1 MNRVT
6 QRLIAT
12 AATAFLLLGLASVP
26 AYAANKAGGSCS
38 KTNQMAKIG
47 GFDYICQKNPTV
59 KRAKLT
65 WLIKE
70 CIDSNNQYLAGKKA
84 YAKKLQEK
92 AELLAQFATAEAD
105 PSLTQADKDELARSK
120 AALLDTFDKLSKTSK
135 DMYEMAL
142 TVRDLACTV
151 GI

>member
-1 MNRVT
+1 MNR
-6 QRLIAT
+6 RLFAA
-12 AATAFLLLGLASVP
+12 AATSIFLLGLMSAP
-26 AYAANKAGGSCS
+26 AEAANKPGGSCS
-38 KTNQMAKIG
+38 KTNQKAKIA

-59 KRAKLT
+59 KRAKNT

-92 AELLAQFATAEAD
+92 ADLLAQFATAEAD
-105 PSLTQADKDELARSK
+105 TSLTAADKEELARSK
-120 AALLDTFDKLSKTSK
+120 SALLDTFDKLSKTSK

>member
-1 MNRVT
+1 MNR
-6 QRLIAT
+6 RLIAA
-12 AATAFLLLGLASVP
+12 AATSIFLLGLMSAP
-26 AYAANKAGGSCS
+26 AEAANKPGGSCS
-38 KTNQMAKIG
+38 NTNQKAKIA

-59 KRAKLT
+59 KRAKNT

-92 AELLAQFATAEAD
+92 ADLLAQFATAEAD
-105 PSLTQADKDELARSK
+105 TSLTAADKEELARSK
-120 AALLDTFDKLSKTSK
+120 SALLDTFDKLSKTSK

>member
-1 MNRVT
+1 MNR
-6 QRLIAT
+6 RLIAA
-12 AATAFLLLGLASVP
+12 AATSIFLLGLMSAP
-26 AYAANKAGGSCS
+26 AQATNKAGGSCK
-38 KTNQMAKIG
+38 KTNQKAKIA

-59 KRAKLT
+59 KRAKNT

-92 AELLAQFATAEAD
+92 ADLLAQFATAEAD
-105 PSLTQADKDELARSK
+105 TSLTAADKEELARSK
-120 AALLDTFDKLSKTSK
+120 SALLDTFDKLSKTSK

>member
-1 MNRVT
+1 MNR
-6 QRLIAT
+6 RLIAA
-12 AATAFLLLGLASVP
+12 AATSIFLLGLMSAP
-26 AYAANKAGGSCS
+26 AEAANKPGGSCS
-38 KTNQMAKIG
+38 KTNQKAKIA

-59 KRAKLT
+59 KRAKNT

-92 AELLAQFATAEAD
+92 ADLLAQVATAEAD
-105 PSLTQADKDELARSK
+105 TSLTAADKEELARSK
-120 AALLDTFDKLSKTSK
+120 SALLDTFDKLSKTSK

>member
-1 MNRVT
+1 MT
-6 QRLIAT
+6 KRLIALT
-12 AATAFLLLGLASVP
+12 ATSFLLLGLVTAP
-26 AYAANKAGGSCS
+26 AEAANRAGGSCATAN
-38 KTNQMAKIG
+38 KKAKIA

-59 KRAKLT
+59 KKAKLT

-105 PSLTQADKDELARSK
+105 TTLTAADKEELARSK
-120 AALLDTFDKLSKTSK
+120 AALLDTFDKLSRTSK

>member
-1 MNRVT
+1 MTR
-6 QRLIAT
+6 RLIAA
-12 AATAFLLLGLASVP
+12 AATSIFLVGLMSAP
-26 AYAANKAGGSCS
+26 AEAANKPGGSCS
-38 KTNQMAKIG
+38 KTNQKAKIA

-59 KRAKLT
+59 KRAKNT

-92 AELLAQFATAEAD
+92 ADLLAQFATAEAD
-105 PSLTQADKDELARSK
+105 TSLTAADKEELARSK
-120 AALLDTFDKLSKTSK
+120 SALLDTFDKLSKTSK

>member
-1 MNRVT
+1 MMKRTVALGT
-6 QRLIAT
+6 TTI
-12 AATAFLLLGLASVP
+12 FLLGLLSVP
-26 AYAANKAGGSCS
+26 AEAANRAGGPCN
-38 KTNQMAKIG
+38 KTNQKTKIA

-70 CIDSNNQYLAGKKA
+70 CVDSNNQYLAGKRA

-92 AELLAQFATAEAD
+92 ADLLAQFAAAEAD
-105 PSLTQADKDELARSK
+105 TSLTQADKDELAKSK
-120 AALLDTFDKLSKTSK
+120 ASLLDTFDKLTRTSK

-142 TVRDLACTV
+142 TVRELACTS

>member
-1 MNRVT
+1 MNR
-6 QRLIAT
+6 RLIAA
-12 AATAFLLLGLASVP
+12 AATSIFLLGLMSAP
-26 AYAANKAGGSCS
+26 AEAANKPGGSCS
-38 KTNQMAKIG
+38 KTNQKAKIA

-59 KRAKLT
+59 KRAKNT

-92 AELLAQFATAEAD
+92 ADLLAQFATAEAD
-105 PSLTQADKDELARSK
+105 TSLTAADKEELARSK
-120 AALLDTFDKLSKTSK
+120 SALLDTFDKLSKTSK

-142 TVRDLACTV
+142 TVRDLA
-151 GI
+151 

>member
-1 MNRVT
+1 MIKRIIAFVT
-6 QRLIAT
+6 AT
-12 AATAFLLLGLASVP
+12 VFLLGLVSVP
-26 AYAANKAGGSCS
+26 AQAANKAGGSCT
-38 KTNQMAKIG
+38 KTNAKAKIA

-92 AELLAQFATAEAD
+92 ADLLAEFVKAEAD
-105 PSLTQADKDELARSK
+105 PNLTQVDKDELARSK
-120 AALLDTFDKLSKTSK
+120 TELLDSFDKLTKTSK
-135 DMYEMAL
+135 QMYELAL

>member
-1 MNRVT
+1 MT
-6 QRLIAT
+6 KRLIAV
-12 AATAFLLLGLASVP
+12 AATTFLLLGLVSVP
-26 AYAANKAGGSCS
+26 AQAASKNKAGGSCK
-38 KTNQMAKIG
+38 KTNQRAKIA

-59 KRAKLT
+59 KKAKLT

-70 CIDSNNQYLAGKKA
+70 CMDSHNQYLAGKKA

-92 AELLAQFATAEAD
+92 ADLLAQFATAEAD
-105 PSLTQADKDELARSK
+105 TSLTQADKDELAKSK
-120 AALLDTFDKLSKTSK
+120 AALLDTFDKLSRTSK

-142 TVRDLACTV
+142 TVRDLACTA

>member
-1 MNRVT
+1 MNR
-6 QRLIAT
+6 RLIAA
-12 AATAFLLLGLASVP
+12 AATSIFMLGLLSAP
-26 AYAANKAGGSCS
+26 AEAANKPGGSCS
-38 KTNQMAKIG
+38 KTNQKAKIA

-59 KRAKLT
+59 KRAKNT

-92 AELLAQFATAEAD
+92 ADLLAQFATAEAD
-105 PSLTQADKDELARSK
+105 TSLTAADKEELARSK
-120 AALLDTFDKLSKTSK
+120 SALLDTFDKLSKTSK

>member
-1 MNRVT
+1 MIKRVLT
-6 QRLIAT
+6 ASIASL
-12 AATAFLLLGLASVP
+12 FLVGSLVVP
-26 AYAANKAGGSCS
+26 AEAANKAGGSC
-38 KTNQMAKIG
+38 KKANQRAKIA

-65 WLIKE
+65 WLIRE
-70 CIDSNNQYLAGKKA
+70 CIDSNRQYLSGKKS

-105 PSLTQADKDELARSK
+105 PSLTQADKDELAKSK
-120 AALLDTFDKLSKTSK
+120 AALLDTFDKLSRTSK

>member
-1 MNRVT
+1 MMK
-6 QRLIAT
+6 RLIAV
-12 AATAFLLLGLASVP
+12 ATTSVFMLGLISVP
-26 AYAANKAGGSCS
+26 AEAANKAGGSC
-38 KTNQMAKIG
+38 KKKNAKAKIA

-70 CIDSNNQYLAGKKA
+70 CLDSNRQYLSGKKA

-92 AELLAQFATAEAD
+92 ADLLAEFAKAEAD
-105 PSLTQADKDELARSK
+105 PNLTQADKDELARSK

>member
-1 MNRVT
+1 MT
-6 QRLIAT
+6 KRLIAV
-12 AATAFLLLGLASVP
+12 AATTFLLLGLVSVP
-26 AYAANKAGGSCS
+26 AQAASKNKAGGSCK
-38 KTNQMAKIG
+38 KTNQRAKIA

-59 KRAKLT
+59 KKAKLT

-70 CIDSNNQYLAGKKA
+70 CMDSHNQYIAGKKA

-92 AELLAQFATAEAD
+92 ADLLAQFATAEAD
-105 PSLTQADKDELARSK
+105 TSLTQADKDELAKSQ
-120 AALLDTFDKLSKTSK
+120 AALLDTFDKLSRTSK

-142 TVRDLACTV
+142 TVRDLACTA

>member
-1 MNRVT
+1 MSK
-6 QRLIAT
+6 RLAAIAT
-12 AATAFLLLGLASVP
+12 SSLLLLGLIGLP
-26 AYAANKAGGSCS
+26 AQAANKAGGSCS
-38 KTNQMAKIG
+38 KTNAKAKIA

-59 KRAKLT
+59 KKAKNT

-105 PSLTQADKDELARSK
+105 TSLTAADKEELARSK
-120 AALLDTFDKLSKTSK
+120 SALLDTFDKLSRTSK

>member
-1 MNRVT
+1 MNR
-6 QRLIAT
+6 RLIAA
-12 AATAFLLLGLASVP
+12 AATSIFLLGLMSAP
-26 AYAANKAGGSCS
+26 AQAVNKAGGSCK
-38 KTNQMAKIG
+38 KTNQKAKIA

-59 KRAKLT
+59 KRAKNT

-92 AELLAQFATAEAD
+92 ADLLAQFATAEAD
-105 PSLTQADKDELARSK
+105 TSLTAADKEELARSK
-120 AALLDTFDKLSKTSK
+120 SALLDTFDKLSKTSK

>member
-1 MNRVT
+1 MNR
-6 QRLIAT
+6 RLIAA
-12 AATAFLLLGLASVP
+12 AATSIFLLGLMSAP
-26 AYAANKAGGSCS
+26 ADAANKPGGSCS
-38 KTNQMAKIG
+38 KTNQKAKIA

-59 KRAKLT
+59 KRAKNT

-92 AELLAQFATAEAD
+92 ADLLAQFATAEAD
-105 PSLTQADKDELARSK
+105 TSLTAADKEELARSK
-120 AALLDTFDKLSKTSK
+120 SALLDTFDKLSKTSK

>member
-1 MNRVT
+1 MT
-6 QRLIAT
+6 KRLIAV
-12 AATAFLLLGLASVP
+12 AATTFLLLGLVSVP
-26 AYAANKAGGSCS
+26 AQAASKNKAGGSCK
-38 KTNQMAKIG
+38 KTNQRAKIA

-59 KRAKLT
+59 KKAKLT

-70 CIDSNNQYLAGKKA
+70 CMDSHNQYIAGKKA

-92 AELLAQFATAEAD
+92 ADLLAQFATAEAD
-105 PSLTQADKDELARSK
+105 TSVTQADKDELAKSK
-120 AALLDTFDKLSKTSK
+120 AALLDTFDKLSRTSK

-142 TVRDLACTV
+142 TVRDLACTA

>member
-1 MNRVT
+1 MSK
-6 QRLIAT
+6 RLAAIAT
-12 AATAFLLLGLASVP
+12 SSLLLLGLMGLP
-26 AYAANKAGGSCS
+26 AQAANKAGGSCS
-38 KTNQMAKIG
+38 KTNAKAKIA

-59 KRAKLT
+59 KKAKNT

-105 PSLTQADKDELARSK
+105 TSLTAADKEELARSK
-120 AALLDTFDKLSKTSK
+120 SALLDTFDKLSRTSK

>member
-1 MNRVT
+1 MT
-6 QRLIAT
+6 KRLIAV
-12 AATAFLLLGLASVP
+12 AATTFLLLGLVSVP
-26 AYAANKAGGSCS
+26 AQAANKAGGSCK
-38 KTNQMAKIG
+38 KTNQRAKIA

-59 KRAKLT
+59 KKAKLT

-70 CIDSNNQYLAGKKA
+70 CRDSHNQYIAGKKA

-92 AELLAQFATAEAD
+92 ADLLAQFATAEAD
-105 PSLTQADKDELARSK
+105 TSLTQADKDELAKSK
-120 AALLDTFDKLSKTSK
+120 AALLDTFDKLSRTSK

-142 TVRDLACTV
+142 TVRDLACTA

>member
-1 MNRVT
+1 MIKRLVT
-6 QRLIAT
+6 AGIASL
-12 AATAFLLLGLASVP
+12 FLVGSLVVP
-26 AYAANKAGGSCS
+26 AEAANKAGGSC
-38 KTNQMAKIG
+38 KKANQRAKIA

-70 CIDSNNQYLAGKKA
+70 CLDSNRQYLSGKQA

-105 PSLTQADKDELARSK
+105 TTLTQADKDELARSK
-120 AALLDTFDKLSKTSK
+120 AALLDTFDKLTKTSK

>member
-1 MNRVT
+1 MT
-6 QRLIAT
+6 KRLIAV
-12 AATAFLLLGLASVP
+12 AATTFLLLGLVSVP
-26 AYAANKAGGSCS
+26 AQAASKNKAGGSCK
-38 KTNQMAKIG
+38 KTNQRAKIA

-59 KRAKLT
+59 KKAKLT

-70 CIDSNNQYLAGKKA
+70 CMDSHNQYIAGKKA

-92 AELLAQFATAEAD
+92 ADLLAQFATAEAD
-105 PSLTQADKDELARSK
+105 TSLTQADKDELAKSK
-120 AALLDTFDKLSKTSK
+120 AALLDTFDKLSRTSK

-142 TVRDLACTV
+142 TVRDLACTA

>member
-1 MNRVT
+1 MNR
-6 QRLIAT
+6 RLIAI
-12 AATAFLLLGLASVP
+12 ATTTLFILGLISVP
-26 AYAANKAGGSCS
+26 AEAANRAGGTCTKSNA
-38 KTNQMAKIG
+38 KAKIA

-59 KRAKLT
+59 KKAKLT

-70 CIDSNNQYLAGKKA
+70 CIDSNNQYLTGKKA

-92 AELLAQFATAEAD
+92 ADLLAQFATAEAD
-105 PSLTQADKDELARSK
+105 PNLTQADKDELAKSK
-120 AALLDTFDKLSKTSK
+120 SALLDTFDKLSRTSK

>member
-1 MNRVT
+1 MLFR
-6 QRLIAT
+6 
-12 AATAFLLLGLASVP
+12 SK
-26 AYAANKAGGSCS
+26 KA
-38 KTNQMAKIG
+38 
-47 GFDYICQKNPTV
+47 KN
-59 KRAKLT
+59 T

-105 PSLTQADKDELARSK
+105 TSLTAADKEELARSK
-120 AALLDTFDKLSKTSK
+120 SALLDTFDKLSRTSK

>member
-1 MNRVT
+1 MT
-6 QRLIAT
+6 KRLIAV
-12 AATAFLLLGLASVP
+12 AATTFLLLGLVSVP
-26 AYAANKAGGSCS
+26 AQAASKNKAGGSCK
-38 KTNQMAKIG
+38 KTNQRAKIA

-59 KRAKLT
+59 KKAKLT

-70 CIDSNNQYLAGKKA
+70 CMDSHNQYIAGKKA

-92 AELLAQFATAEAD
+92 ADLLAQFAAAEAD
-105 PSLTQADKDELARSK
+105 TSLTQADKDELAKSK
-120 AALLDTFDKLSKTSK
+120 AALLDTFDKLSRTSK

-142 TVRDLACTV
+142 TVRDLACTA

>member
-1 MNRVT
+1 MNR
-6 QRLIAT
+6 RLIAA
-12 AATAFLLLGLASVP
+12 AATSIFLLGLMSAP
-26 AYAANKAGGSCS
+26 AEAANKPGGSCS
-38 KTNQMAKIG
+38 KTNQKAKIA

-59 KRAKLT
+59 KRAKNT

-92 AELLAQFATAEAD
+92 ADLLAQFATAEAD
-105 PSLTQADKDELARSK
+105 TSLTAADKEELARSK
-120 AALLDTFDKLSKTSK
+120 SALLDTFDKLSKTSK

>member
-1 MNRVT
+1 MT
-6 QRLIAT
+6 KRLLTIAT
-12 AATAFLLLGLASVP
+12 ATFLLLGLVSAP
-26 AYAANKAGGSCS
+26 AQAANKAGGSCT
-38 KTNQMAKIG
+38 KTNQRAKIA

-59 KRAKLT
+59 KKAKLT

-105 PSLTQADKDELARSK
+105 TSLTQADKDELAKSK
-120 AALLDTFDKLSKTSK
+120 AALLDTFDKLSRTSK

>member
-1 MNRVT
+1 MT
-6 QRLIAT
+6 KRLIAV
-12 AATAFLLLGLASVP
+12 AATTFLLLGLVSVP
-26 AYAANKAGGSCS
+26 AQGASKNKAGGSCK
-38 KTNQMAKIG
+38 KTNQRAKIA

-59 KRAKLT
+59 KKAKLT

-70 CIDSNNQYLAGKKA
+70 CIDSHKQYLAGKKA

-92 AELLAQFATAEAD
+92 ADLLAQFATAEAD
-105 PSLTQADKDELARSK
+105 TSLTQADKDELAKSK
-120 AALLDTFDKLSKTSK
+120 AALLDTFDKLSRTSK

-142 TVRDLACTV
+142 TVRDLACTA

>member
-1 MNRVT
+1 MSK
-6 QRLIAT
+6 RLAAIAT
-12 AATAFLLLGLASVP
+12 SSLLLLGLVGLP
-26 AYAANKAGGSCS
+26 AQAANKAGGSCS
-38 KTNQMAKIG
+38 KTNAKAKIA

-59 KRAKLT
+59 KRAKNT

-105 PSLTQADKDELARSK
+105 TSLTAADKEELARSK
-120 AALLDTFDKLSKTSK
+120 TALLDTFDKLSRTSK

>member
-1 MNRVT
+1 MSK
-6 QRLIAT
+6 RLAAIAT
-12 AATAFLLLGLASVP
+12 SSLLLLGLMGLP
-26 AYAANKAGGSCS
+26 AQAANKAGGSCS
-38 KTNQMAKIG
+38 KTNAKAKIA

-59 KRAKLT
+59 KKAKNT

-105 PSLTQADKDELARSK
+105 TSLTAADKEELARSK
-120 AALLDTFDKLSKTSK
+120 TALLDTFDKLSRTSK

>member
-1 MNRVT
+1 MNR
-6 QRLIAT
+6 RLIAA
-12 AATAFLLLGLASVP
+12 AATSIFLLGLMSAP
-26 AYAANKAGGSCS
+26 AQAANKAGGSCK
-38 KTNQMAKIG
+38 KTNQKAKIA

-59 KRAKLT
+59 KRAKNT

-105 PSLTQADKDELARSK
+105 TSLTAADKEELARSK
-120 AALLDTFDKLSKTSK
+120 SALLDTFDKLSKTSK

>member
-1 MNRVT
+1 MT
-6 QRLIAT
+6 KRLIAV
-12 AATAFLLLGLASVP
+12 AATTFLLLGLVSVP
-26 AYAANKAGGSCS
+26 AQGASKNKAGGSCK
-38 KTNQMAKIG
+38 KTNQRTKIA

-59 KRAKLT
+59 KKAKLT

-70 CIDSNNQYLAGKKA
+70 CMDSHNQYLAGKKA

-92 AELLAQFATAEAD
+92 ADLLAQFAAAEAD
-105 PSLTQADKDELARSK
+105 TSLTQADKDELAKSK
-120 AALLDTFDKLSKTSK
+120 AALLDTFDKLSRTSK

-142 TVRDLACTV
+142 TVRDLACTA

>member
-1 MNRVT
+1 MNR
-6 QRLIAT
+6 RLIAA
-12 AATAFLLLGLASVP
+12 AATSIFLLGLMSAP
-26 AYAANKAGGSCS
+26 AQAANKAGGSCK
-38 KTNQMAKIG
+38 KTNQMAKIA

-59 KRAKLT
+59 KRAKNT

-92 AELLAQFATAEAD
+92 ADLLAQFATAEAD
-105 PSLTQADKDELARSK
+105 TSLTAADKEELARSK
-120 AALLDTFDKLSKTSK
+120 SALLDTFDKLSKTSK

>member
-1 MNRVT
+1 MMKRTVALGT
-6 QRLIAT
+6 TTI
-12 AATAFLLLGLASVP
+12 FLLGLLSVP
-26 AYAANKAGGSCS
+26 AEAANRAGGPCK
-38 KTNQMAKIG
+38 KTNQKTKIA

-70 CIDSNNQYLAGKKA
+70 CVDSNNQYLAGKRA

-92 AELLAQFATAEAD
+92 ADLLAQFAAAEAD
-105 PSLTQADKDELARSK
+105 TSLSQADKDELAKSK
-120 AALLDTFDKLSKTSK
+120 ASLLDTFDKLTRTSK

-142 TVRDLACTV
+142 TVRELACTS

>member
-1 MNRVT
+1 MIKRLVT
-6 QRLIAT
+6 VAIASL
-12 AATAFLLLGLASVP
+12 FMVGSFIVP
-26 AYAANKAGGSCS
+26 AEAANKAGGTC
-38 KTNQMAKIG
+38 KTANKKAKIG

-70 CIDSNNQYLAGKKA
+70 CLDSNRQYLSGKQA

-92 AELLAQFATAEAD
+92 AELLAQFAAAEAD
-105 PSLTQADKDELARSK
+105 TSLTAADKEELARSK
-120 AALLDTFDKLSKTSK
+120 SALLDTFDKLSKTSK

>member
-1 MNRVT
+1 MTKKVFAALVT
-6 QRLIAT
+6 SLLCLGVLSFP
-12 AATAFLLLGLASVP
+12 AA
-26 AYAANKAGGSCS
+26 AANKPGGSCT
-38 KTNQMAKIG
+38 KTNQKAKIA

-70 CIDSNNQYLAGKKA
+70 CIDSNNQYVAGKQA

-92 AELLAQFATAEAD
+92 ADLLAQFATAEAD
-105 PSLTQADKDELARSK
+105 TSLTQADKDELAKSK

-135 DMYEMAL
+135 SMYEMAL